1 MAQTTLGGDFTDLW
15 SAPQIYNEHSRHSF
29 EIYICPF
36 NFPPQGF
43 NSYRDLARLF
53 TVITVK
59 RKDLSVLRANIVKS
73 HGSRPHGRQ
82 LAVAVWT
89 MS

>member
-43 NSYRDLARLF
+43 NSYRALIPYTYPSYVSVCQSAHVRAYCTVDTMRLGV
-53 TVITVK
+53 T
-59 RKDLSVLRANIVKS
+59 R
-73 HGSRPHGRQ
+73 
-82 LAVAVWT
+82 
-89 MS
+89 

>member
-1 MAQTTLGGDFTDLW
+1 MFGLILILKKEMAQTTLGGDFTDLW

-43 NSYRDLARLF
+43 NSYRAELEILARLF
-53 TVITVK
+53 MVITVK
-59 RKDLSVLRANIVKS
+59 RK
-73 HGSRPHGRQ
+73 G
-82 LAVAVWT
+82 
-89 MS
+89 